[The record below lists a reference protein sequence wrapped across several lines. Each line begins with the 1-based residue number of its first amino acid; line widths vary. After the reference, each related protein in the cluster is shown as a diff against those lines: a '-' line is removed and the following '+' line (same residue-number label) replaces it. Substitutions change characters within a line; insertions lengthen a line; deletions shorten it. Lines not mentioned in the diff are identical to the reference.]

1 MATLIFRGDAPV
13 VGQVSVCT
21 LSGTWASGE
30 KCNAVINGKSIS
42 ITAPVAG
49 LTAAQMV
56 AALVAAINGD
66 NVTAQAETRNT
77 TGPTLPEF
85 RDITAAVG
93 SSSAQLKLTGDNERP
108 FTVTVT
114 EDAASG
120 SAGSV
125 TDTAGS
131 GPSHI
136 IAANFSGGA
145 LPSASDT
152 VVFTGNRPVLYKLDA
167 LSAIALTA
175 VVFESGFTANCG
187 LADTFTNDAGTA
199 YEYLPRYLVLDSDTI
214 LIGRGEGTGSGRI
227 MVDCANAQTAI
238 VVERTGSSPDR
249 DRHAVQLH
257 NMGASSTLEVTGG
270 SVDVCRE
277 QAQTGTLTNARA
289 TGTARMRLGAGV
301 TLTTCTADGSSQVEC
316 HAATTINC
324 YGTAQ
329 VDKQSGA
336 VTNLNVFGG
345 TARVNDSGTIT
356 NTTLGAATLDLSRNT
371 SGATFTNTT
380 ISAGGFSLLD
390 PGAIA
395 TWTNDLAFTGVDPS
409 AGVFR
414 PGAGR
419 SIGVS

>member
-13 VGQVSVCT
+13 VGQISVCT

-30 KCNAVINGKSIS
+30 KCHVTINGKAVSV
-42 ITAPVAG
+42 TAPVAG
-49 LTAAQMV
+49 LSAAQMV

-66 NVTAQAETRNT
+66 AVTAQAETRNT

-85 RDITAAVG
+85 YPITA
-93 SSSAQLKLTGDNERP
+93 SANSATLTLTGDTERP
-108 FTVTVT
+108 FTATVT

-125 TDTAGS
+125 TTTAAS

-136 IAANFSGGA
+136 IAANFSGGS
-145 LPSASDT
+145 LPSNGDT
-152 VVFTGNRPVLYKLDA
+152 LVFTGNRPALYALDA
-167 LSAIALTA
+167 LSAIALTN
-175 VVFESGFTANCG
+175 VVFESGYTAACG
-187 LADTFTNDAGTA
+187 LTDTFTNEAGTG
-199 YEYLPRYLVLDSDTI
+199 YEYLPRYLVLDTDTL

-227 MVDCANAQTAI
+227 LINCANAQTAI

-277 QAQTGTLTNARA
+277 QSQTGTLTSARA
-289 TGTARMRLGAGV
+289 TGNARMRLGAGV

-316 HAATTINC
+316 HAATTVNC

-395 TWTNDLAFTGVDPS
+395 TWSNDLAFTGVDPS
-409 AGVFR
+409 SGVFR
-414 PGAGR
+414 PGPGR